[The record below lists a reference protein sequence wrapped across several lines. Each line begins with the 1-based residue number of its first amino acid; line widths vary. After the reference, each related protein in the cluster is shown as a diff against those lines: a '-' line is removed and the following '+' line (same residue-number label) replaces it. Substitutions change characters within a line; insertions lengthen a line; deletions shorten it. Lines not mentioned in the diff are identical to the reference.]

1 MYFQPFYLTCL
12 AHASYMLG
20 SDGIA
25 AVVDPQRDVDIYIE
39 EAKQKGLRIAYII
52 ETHLHADFVSGH
64 RELAKRTGATICFGA
79 KAGAKFEHRAMH
91 DGDKISFG
99 RCVLEFLETPGH
111 TPESMCILVTDLEKS
126 KAPWAA
132 LTGDTLFIGD
142 VGRPDLSPDYTS
154 QQLAGMLYDS
164 LHDKLF
170 KLADDVEVYPAHGAG
185 SLCGRSIGSERSST
199 IGKEKQFN
207 YALQKM
213 TRDDFIQMLTAELPE
228 RPGYFSRDAEINRE
242 GADAIEEQPPLSA
255 LTPEQVERLTTGASA
270 EAILLDTRPTT
281 QFLAGH
287 VPGSIHIAL
296 SGQYAAWAGALIG
309 LDRKVILVAEDP
321 ERLDESRLRLTR
333 VGIEKVIGYLAG
345 GVEAWQRSARPVAQL
360 AQISAGELQNLLAA
374 DGGIQVV
381 DVRRAAEWNSGHIL
395 QARHI
400 SLNQFAGVAG
410 PNGAADK
417 TFLKGLDP
425 ARPVVTQCQ
434 SGYRSAIAASLLER
448 AGFPTVVNLT
458 GGIDA
463 WRAQKLPV
471 ALQDAATA
479 APGAVHAK

>member
-20 SDGIA
+20 SEGIA
-25 AVVDPQRDVDIYIE
+25 AVVDPQRDVDIYID

-64 RELAKRTGATICFGA
+64 RELAERTGATICFGA
-79 KAGAKFEHRAMH
+79 KAGAKFDHRAMH

-111 TPESMCILVTDLEKS
+111 TPESMCILVTDLEKGNS
-126 KAPWAA
+126 PWAA

-164 LHDKLF
+164 LHNKLF
-170 KLADDVEVYPAHGAG
+170 KLADDVQVFPAHGAG

-207 YALQKM
+207 YALQSM
-213 TRDDFIQMLTAELPE
+213 NRDEFIQMLTEALPE
-228 RPGYFSRDAEINRE
+228 RPAYFSRDAEINRA
-242 GADAIEEQPPLSA
+242 GAEALEVLSPLPA
-255 LTPEQVERLTTGASA
+255 LTPEQVEKLISGATA
-270 EAILLDTRPTT
+270 EAIVLDTRPSTE
-281 QFLAGH
+281 FFAGH
-287 VPGSIHIAL
+287 VPGSVHIAL
-296 SGQYAAWAGALIG
+296 SGQYAAWAGALVG
-309 LDRKVILVAEDP
+309 LDRSVIIVAEDP

-333 VGIEKVIGYLAG
+333 VGIEKVIGYLSG
-345 GVEAWQRSARPVAQL
+345 GVEAWQRSGRPVTQL
-360 AQISAGELQNLLAA
+360 AQISAGELRNLLTA
-374 DGGIQVV
+374 DEGVQLV
-381 DVRRAAEWNSGHIL
+381 DVRRGAEWGSGHVA

-400 SLNQFAGVAG
+400 SLNQFASLVG
-410 PNGAADK
+410 PNGETARK
-417 TFLKGLDP
+417 FLAGLDP
-425 ARPVVTQCQ
+425 TRPVVVHCQ

-458 GGIDA
+458 GGFEA
-463 WRAQKLPV
+463 WRALKLPV
-471 ALQDAATA
+471 ALQEAPTPERGAA
-479 APGAVHAK
+479 HAK